1 MGSKD
6 ANEMISPA
14 NKLAIKAAKKVLKK
28 QEDGS
33 MKIKALAKIVS
44 ADIEDHDVAAVKTW
58 IQDSDT
64 FLTTGKMVSLS
75 KNKNKKRK
83 RDDIAEASI
92 ISENNHSADD
102 TSHHTEQGSHAPTV
116 QVVEASQPN
125 ADLEKPTESEISDP
139 PQKKSVEMI
148 DVSSLEAAYR
158 LALSAFKAD
167 KTNKDLRRAKSA
179 ARKAWD
185 VGVAAMEE
193 GEQITCKD
201 CSQSFI
207 FRTGEREFYT
217 EQGWIH
223 TPKRCSE
230 CKEARK
236 VRLSNDR
243 IKLDNNNGKNM
254 CYDFQRGACT
264 HGDECR
270 FSHNPKHG
278 GTPKEVVPA
287 ATPVSVDN

>member
-1 MGSKD
+1 MGSED
-6 ANEMISPA
+6 V
-14 NKLAIKAAKKVLKK
+14 AIKAAKKVLKK
-28 QEDGS
+28 QEDGC

-44 ADIEDHDVAAVKTW
+44 AEIEDHDAAAVKKW
-58 IQDSDT
+58 IQDSKW
-64 FLTTGKMVSLS
+64 FSITGRIVSLYS
-75 KNKNKKRK
+75 NKKRK
-83 RDDIAEASI
+83 LDDTADATI
-92 ISENNHSADD
+92 ISENNNHSADD
-102 TSHHTEQGSHAPTV
+102 NTSNDMEQGSHAPSVKTV
-116 QVVEASQPN
+116 EVSPQNS
-125 ADLEKPTESEISDP
+125 DLEKPTESEIPDP
-139 PQKKSVEMI
+139 SKTTSVDMI
-148 DVSSLEAAYR
+148 DVKSLEAAYR

-179 ARKAWD
+179 TRKAWD
-185 VGVAAMEE
+185 AGIAATEE
-193 GEQITCKD
+193 GEQLTCKD